1 MLILP
6 DSKTVMECSTRAVA
20 FDTLPQ
26 ELVDAIID
34 HNQDDPAT
42 LHAIALVC
50 SSWTHTAQ
58 RHLFTHVHFYNHSTF
73 RFYRAKTTK
82 NSHQID
88 RFYSLITAY
97 PHLACLVKSV
107 EVEPLLDA
115 SQEEFL
121 GLTLRK
127 LENLERISLDLGGYY
142 WDELSQCMRDAL
154 LTSFRSPRVTNLE
167 LREGLFFRCADF
179 LALLG
184 ACEHL
189 KRLSLFYMS
198 CDDLEEIV
206 ETPEAVIPSGM
217 NLQLDSLTLSLY
229 EHSYLPL
236 MHRLLQ
242 LQESMDLSH
251 LHRLSV
257 LTAGTGHLNERIET
271 TKEILRLN
279 SHSLEHLVLNVC
291 LGGTYFF
298 DSEY

>member
-1 MLILP
+1 MQIP
-6 DSKTVMECSTRAVA
+6 TQSKGFEA
-20 FDTLPQ
+20 LPQ
-26 ELVDAIID
+26 ELVDAVID
-34 HNQDDPAT
+34 QNLDDLGA
-42 LHAIALVC
+42 LHASSLVC
-50 SSWTHTAQ
+50 SSWTSASQ
-58 RHLFTHVHFYNHSTF
+58 RHLFSHVHFYNHSNF
-73 RFYRAKTTK
+73 RFYRAKPTK

-88 RFYSLITAY
+88 RFYNLITTY
-97 PHLACLVKSV
+97 PHLARLVKSV

-121 GLTLRK
+121 GLTLQK

-154 LTSFRSPRVTNLE
+154 LTTFRSPRVTNLE
-167 LREGLFFRCADF
+167 LREGLFFKCADF

-198 CDDLEEIV
+198 CDDLDEVIDTSD
-206 ETPEAVIPSGM
+206 TPLPKGM
-217 NLQLDSLTLSLY
+217 NLKLDSLTLSLY

-291 LGGTYFF
+291 LGGPSSVLFIR
-298 DSEY
+298 